1 MIPQYLKHCLWSYDI
16 KKLNPDKDKKII
28 ITSVLNLGSSKATS
42 WLFSRYSAMEIVKTI
57 KESNEGNWNKKSL
70 NLWRLVFG
78 IK

>member
-1 MIPQYLKHCLWSYDI
+1 MLPRYLQHCLWSYDI

-42 WLFSRYSAMEIVKTI
+42 WLFHKYSPKEIKQTI
-57 KESNEGNWNKKSL
+57 KESNKGNWNKKSL
-70 NLWRLVFG
+70 NLWRLVFS